1 MESYAVLWN
10 NLDVFMAADEFDIA
24 PLKQLARTRLINWI
38 DKNADRLPFVV
49 REIWARPLPPL
60 ETELQDAI
68 ISAISS
74 HAQEFLK
81 TDEGTAFLMDL
92 PGITI
97 EVLKKTLNENLLLEL
112 KLKRMQV
119 RGRY

>member
-1 MESYAVLWN
+1 
-10 NLDVFMAADEFDIA
+10 MAADKFDIA
-24 PLKQLARTRLINWI
+24 PLKQLARTRLIKWI
-38 DKNADRLPFVV
+38 DKNANRLPFVV

-60 ETELQDAI
+60 ETELQGAI
-68 ISAISS
+68 INAISS

-81 TDEGTAFLMDL
+81 TDEGTVFLMAL
-92 PGITI
+92 PEITI
-97 EVLKKTLNENLLLEL
+97 AVLKKTLDENLVLEL